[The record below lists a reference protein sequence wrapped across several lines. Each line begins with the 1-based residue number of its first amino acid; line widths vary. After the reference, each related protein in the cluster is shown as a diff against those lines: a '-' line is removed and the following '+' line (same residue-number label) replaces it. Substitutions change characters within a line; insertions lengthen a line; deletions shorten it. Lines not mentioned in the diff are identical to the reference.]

1 MKALTTLFVIGMFA
15 TAVAIADDVDD
26 VIAAVR
32 RYTTALNT
40 EDANALMQLHALE
53 STSFDPRGGLLETFD
68 SLEQAVLNNDTGLKY
83 NLQARDIGVRVYGNL
98 TAVATSYAV
107 GTITRPN
114 GTTGQVNIRITMV
127 WVKQGGQWK
136 VVHRHHSPLRLP
148 Q

>member
-1 MKALTTLFVIGMFA
+1 MKALTTLLVIGMFL
-15 TAVAIADDVDD
+15 TSVAMADDVDD
-26 VIAAVR
+26 VKAAVQ

-40 EDANALMQLHALE
+40 EDANALMQLHAVE

-68 SLEQAVLNNDTGLKY
+68 SLEQAVLDTGLKY

-107 GTITRPN
+107 GRITLPN
-114 GTTGQVNIRITMV
+114 RTTRQVNIRITMV
-127 WVKQGGQWK
+127 WAKQGGQWK

>member
-32 RYTTALNT
+32 KYTTALNT
-40 EDANALMQLHALE
+40 EDANALMQLHAVE

-107 GTITRPN
+107 GTITRLHNLHETKCFQNATNKFPN
-114 GTTGQVNIRITMV
+114 SVYHYLVI
-127 WVKQGGQWK
+127 
-136 VVHRHHSPLRLP
+136 L
-148 Q
+148 